1 MPTFWAN
8 TLMDRNEVR
17 ERMQRLGRGPHGQ
30 RTNPTPPQ
38 HQHPKGFVIM
48 SGQRSCVVLF
58 EFETPLLHPFLA
70 YLRSAARCQR
80 EVPTPLQ
87 PLIQIILRLGPGLV
101 ENRARSADPFALLPP
116 KTHTRGGRSPPPVGI
131 FARNDVPIWKNNAAI
146 TQKHVVFAQ
155 HDPNVHNS
163 IKNTDFVRNPKL

>member
-38 HQHPKGFVIM
+38 HQHVLCSSSSRRPSSILPLP
-48 SGQRSCVVLF
+48 CVHTL
-58 EFETPLLHPFLA
+58 
-70 YLRSAARCQR
+70 CR
-80 EVPTPLQ
+80 EVPTRGANASAASDSDHIAPS
-87 PLIQIILRLGPGLV
+87 GPGLV

-116 KTHTRGGRSPPPVGI
+116 KTHTRGGRSQPPVAN
-131 FARNDVPIWKNNAAI
+131 FARNDVPISKNNAAN

-163 IKNTDFVRNPKL
+163 IKNE